1 MLSAVCTGNAQ
12 MGAGETCLGLS
23 ASNHVQ
29 TGQAYF
35 PNHSVITALKGTQ
48 I

>member
-1 MLSAVCTGNAQ
+1 MLSAVCSGNTQ
-12 MGAGETCLGLS
+12 TGAGETCLGLS

-35 PNHSVITALKGTQ
+35 LNHFVITALKGTQ